1 MLAAGRAALEASTV
15 PWKVS
20 HAVWQRRIEALRA
33 CAADTLFDGDIEGLA
48 MVPSAAHGLAT
59 AARNLPLRRGE
70 GVLVLEGQFPS
81 NLLPWQQ
88 RCAEVGAHMVG
99 VVRRGG
105 QDWSEAVI
113 EALRTQPRVRIV
125 ALPQAHWH
133 DGALLDLERIASQVH
148 AVGAALALD
157 LSQSLGAVPLA
168 LARWRPDFVVSV
180 GHKWLLG
187 PPGLAW
193 LWAPPH
199 WREHGVP
206 IEQHWQAR
214 DAGDDWWFPVE
225 RAPRYRPGARRFDAG
240 GVADPLR
247 LAMAEA
253 AMAQLQAWRV
263 DAVCERLRRL
273 TEVLDQALEEF
284 GLPQWKTAGH
294 AAHFSAL
301 RAPTPALLDA
311 VAARFADEG
320 IVCTRRARLLRIA
333 PHLHVG
339 EADMRRVAESVA
351 AANA

>member
-1 MLAAGRAALEASTV
+1 
-15 PWKVS
+15 
-20 HAVWQRRIEALRA
+20 
-33 CAADTLFDGDIEGLA
+33 TLFDGDIEGLA

-133 DGALLDLERIASQVH
+133 DGALLDLERIAPQVH
-148 AVGAALALD
+148 AAGAALALD